1 MRDIVVGL
9 LAIAAGL
16 MFCFRGYLLMRIV
29 IPIWGFFVGFALG
42 GAIVSALTDRAF
54 LGTVLGWI
62 IGVVIGVAFAF
73 IAYTYYAVAVVL
85 TMGTVGYLLGSTL
98 MVALDVRWNWLVVT
112 IGVVVALLL
121 ALGAILIDL
130 PTVVLTVVTALAG
143 ATAAIGGVMLVVN
156 RLDLAELGDDGI
168 TAQINASWGWWL
180 AYLLVALAGV
190 YAQVQATEDVRAS
203 VRATWKHASTP
214 PA

>member
-1 MRDIVVGL
+1 MKDIIVGL
-9 LAIAAGL
+9 LAVAAGL

-29 IPIWGFFVGFALG
+29 IPVWGFFVGFALG
-42 GAIVSALTDRAF
+42 GAIISAITDRAF

-62 IGVVIGVAFAF
+62 VGIVIGVVFAV

-98 MVALDVRWNWLVVT
+98 MVALDIRWNWLVIAV
-112 IGVVVALLL
+112 GVVVGFVL

-130 PTVVLTVVTALAG
+130 PTVVLTVVTALSG
-143 ATAAIGGVMLVVN
+143 ATAVIGGVMLIVN
-156 RLDLAELGDDGI
+156 RLDLADLGDDVI
-168 TAQINASWGWWL
+168 TSQINASWGWWL
-180 AYLLVALAGV
+180 AYLVLALAGV
-190 YAQVQATEDVRAS
+190 FAQVQATENVRAS
-203 VRATWKHASTP
+203 VRSTWKTAATP

>member
-1 MRDIVVGL
+1 MKDIIVGL
-9 LAIAAGL
+9 LAVAAGL

-29 IPIWGFFVGFALG
+29 IPVWGFFVGFALG
-42 GAIVSALTDRAF
+42 GAIISAITDRAF

-62 IGVVIGVAFAF
+62 VGIVIGVVFAV

-98 MVALDVRWNWLVVT
+98 MVALDIRWNWLVIAV
-112 IGVVVALLL
+112 GVVVGFVL

-130 PTVVLTVVTALAG
+130 PTVVLTVVTALSG
-143 ATAAIGGVMLVVN
+143 ATAVIGGAMLIVN
-156 RLDLAELGDDGI
+156 RLDLADLGDDVI
-168 TAQINASWGWWL
+168 TSQINASWGWWL
-180 AYLLVALAGV
+180 AYLVLALAGV
-190 YAQVQATEDVRAS
+190 FAQVQATENVRAS
-203 VRATWKHASTP
+203 VRSTWKTAATP